1 MLRNW
6 NDIVD
11 KKNNT
16 IEVVKDITINN
27 IVVPLNIDIEN

>member
-11 KKNNT
+11 KKSNT
-16 IEVVKDITINN
+16 IEIVKDITINN

>member
-11 KKNNT
+11 KKSNN